1 MEQTGLGVKMS
12 RVQIPVA
19 RLKVEVRLGR
29 TCSASEAARSSPR
42 VSPIAGGEVQLCGS
56 GHSDQSAFWIL
67 EVAYDEPI
75 G

>member
-1 MEQTGLGVKMS
+1 MEQTGLGVK
-12 RVQIPVA
+12 
-19 RLKVEVRLGR
+19 
-29 TCSASEAARSSPR
+29 TCSASEAACSSPR